1 MIKRVAVFAVVTM
14 VSAASFASSVSQ
26 GPQGQPQGQPQAV
39 QGQPQ
44 AAAPQQAVGSGGEGN
59 QFARRKQEIVERLR
73 QRREMIER
81 KIQCVNQASRR
92 EDLRECM
99 QRGDRG

>member
-26 GPQGQPQGQPQAV
+26 GPQGQPQAV

-59 QFARRKQEIVERLR
+59 QFARRKQAIVERLR
-73 QRREMIER
+73 QKREMIER